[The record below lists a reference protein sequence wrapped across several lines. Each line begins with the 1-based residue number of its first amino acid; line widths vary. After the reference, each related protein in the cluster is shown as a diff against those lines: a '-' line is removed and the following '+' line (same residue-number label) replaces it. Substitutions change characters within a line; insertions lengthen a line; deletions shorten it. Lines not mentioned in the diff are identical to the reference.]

1 MSFKT
6 LAIAYIFGG
15 LTFLPLL
22 LAAILLPAWLL
33 LPRRQHDAAGS
44 TKSDV
49 LEGEK
54 HHASSKG
61 QEEDDDTTAEG
72 NAAADA
78 TFAVLRQYHFPSAL
92 TALSA
97 RASGNN
103 GSNVGIGT
111 MDTSGG
117 ETTAASGESVY
128 QSMYRTVFDRGKP
141 ASVLERDSEDI
152 SGVEGPAGRL
162 KRKPVVSAT
171 VFYIVLRHG
180 HLMLYDSAA
189 HTEVRHVISLA
200 HHTVSLTDG
209 ETDVLPDSDLFIK
222 RTAIQLTPLVSQ
234 HGKLQVQS
242 TARPKP
248 FYFFSST
255 CIEKEDFYHALL
267 SSRAS
272 PPIPQPI
279 APEDLIKLQ
288 STLHSSSLTPETR
301 AINAL
306 IGRIFLAFHR
316 TSFLEHEI
324 RSRIEKKIARVQ
336 KPAFIA
342 SLEVVTIDLGSNS
355 PVLSQPRLKDINVSG
370 DMTIAFDF
378 RYAGGVRVGIA
389 AVAKIDLGARF
400 KPRSIDLVLS
410 TAIQRV
416 SGRILVRIKPPPSN
430 RIWFCFES
438 APELDVKVEPVV
450 SSRQITYAFI
460 LRAIED
466 RIRAV
471 VAETLVKPNWD
482 DIAISDTRSQ
492 RIRGGLW
499 VDEGAPDD
507 EVEVE
512 EGVRQILFEAS
523 EKSRSTPALNA
534 AMDAMEASADYATST
549 AKDQANPLKRRS
561 VASLPLKHAA
571 TMPRPEMAPPPLSHK
586 PLRSPSFTSPPPSTP
601 ITAVDG
607 VSGVP
612 VRADDASL
620 QPKKWRTKAST
631 QAPHRKEA
639 VQAVREMHDR
649 AVPATLHSDSTTSLN
664 AADNHDTDADAS
676 GTESRRLS
684 DASSERI
691 TCDSSSRTN
700 TMHSQASTSSSTSSR
715 QTPNQRKNLLAATA
729 AATTAARNWG
739 WNAIANRTAGRGGEP
754 RQQSFRPPGNPPPPT
769 QPMGRG
775 QPLPPPGTPLP
786 RPETQKGLF
795 GALGGGMGGKGSVK
809 RKPVLPPRNSSGHG
823 DGRFVPA
830 ESKSA
835 SVSSLEVGARR
846 SSELSAGRSR
856 PSTRD
861 EPDRTEDDFGPWR
874 ENSGR
879 QSPRKVT
886 GDSAPSG
893 HGDTAFQQ
901 NADPSTVPTMIDT
914 GEMHG
919 THLETPLDIAAE
931 RAIPP
936 PLPARRPTA
945 PRDHAGHEPYVSSTT
960 QHTQGNENGHAAPE
974 DGYAAALAQFIAK
987 EEAMAGLGDMTDEDR
1002 AASLSEMDEIEEMPT
1017 LKEEPPEQDVLNDGG
1032 PSSVLGE
1039 AGTERPP

>member
-22 LAAILLPAWLL
+22 LATILLLAWLW

-61 QEEDDDTTAEG
+61 KEEDDDTTAEG

-103 GSNVGIGT
+103 GSNAGTGT
-111 MDTSGG
+111 MDNSGG

-141 ASVLERDSEDI
+141 VSVLERDSEDI

-200 HHTVSLTDG
+200 HHAVSLTDG

-222 RTAIQLTPLVSQ
+222 RTAIQLTPLVLQ

-389 AVAKIDLGARF
+389 AMAKIDLGARF

-512 EGVRQILFEAS
+512 EGVRQTLFEAS

-534 AMDAMEASADYATST
+534 AMDAMDASADYATST

-586 PLRSPSFTSPPPSTP
+586 PLRSPSFTSPPPSIP

-607 VSGVP
+607 
-612 VRADDASL
+612 
-620 QPKKWRTKAST
+620 KWRTKASA
-631 QAPHRKEA
+631 QGPHRKEA

-649 AVPATLHSDSTTSLN
+649 AVPATLSSDSVTSLN
-664 AADNHDTDADAS
+664 TADNHDIDTDAS

-691 TCDSSSRTN
+691 TYDSSSRTN

-739 WNAIANRTAGRGGEP
+739 WNAIANRTAGRGSEP
-754 RQQSFRPPGNPPPPT
+754 RQQSFRQPGNAPPPT

-795 GALGGGMGGKGSVK
+795 GSLGGGMVGKGSVK

-823 DGRFVPA
+823 DGGFVPA

-835 SVSSLEVGARR
+835 SVSSLEVGTRR

-886 GDSAPSG
+886 GDLPSSG
-893 HGDTAFQQ
+893 HEDAAFQQ
-901 NADPSTVPTMIDT
+901 NADPNTVPTMLDT

-919 THLETPLDIAAE
+919 THPETPSDIAAE
-931 RAIPP
+931 RGFPP

-945 PRDHAGHEPYVSSTT
+945 PRDHAAHRSYEIPAT
-960 QHTQGNENGHAAPE
+960 QQTHSNGSGHAAPE

-987 EEAMAGLGDMTDEDR
+987 EEAMAELRDMTDGDR

-1017 LKEEPPEQDVLNDGG
+1017 LKEEPPEHDVVNDDG
-1032 PSSVLGE
+1032 PSNVLGE
-1039 AGTERPP
+1039 ATTERPP